1 MKSATR
7 KLFRR
12 RAKSFGLI
20 DMDKVRLAATKILYN
35 VAAEGAYS
43 NVALAQ
49 TLRQEK
55 FSDLDRKFCTE
66 LVYGAVKAGASLDW
80 KISKY
85 LNRSLAKVD
94 EKILAVLRIG
104 FYQIFFLDRVPNS
117 AAVNES
123 VELSKKFCGLGASK
137 FVNGVLRSAV
147 REPHKSDFPIGDD
160 VKSLA
165 LRNFH
170 PLWLVKLFVEEFGL
184 DVTKKLLEFD
194 NTEPPLCLRVNF
206 LKTTREKILDELKK
220 FGIQAELST
229 LAPEGIICRGHGALD
244 KFQALRAGLCQ
255 VQDESSMT
263 AARLLNP
270 QAGELVID
278 CCAAPGGKSTHLAE
292 LMQNRGRI
300 IAADIYE
307 TKLEHIKQNA
317 QRLGIKIIEPLLID
331 ACELGEKFPAQ
342 ADKVLVDAPC
352 SGLGVLRRKADLRWK
367 KNPDE
372 LKDLPALQEKILSSA
387 AKTLKRGGILLYSTC
402 TITRQENQDVVEKF
416 LATHENFQLVEMQTL
431 LPNVTNTD
439 GFFSAKLLKE

>member
-1 MKSATR
+1 
-7 KLFRR
+7 
-12 RAKSFGLI
+12 
-20 DMDKVRLAATKILYN
+20 MDKVRLAATKILYD
-35 VAAEGAYS
+35 VAANGAYS

-49 TLRQEK
+49 VLRAEK

-66 LVYGAVKAGASLDW
+66 LVYGTVKAGASLDW

-85 LNRSLAKVD
+85 LSRPLAKVD
-94 EKILAVLRIG
+94 EKVLAVLRVG

-147 REPHKSDFPIGDD
+147 REPHKSDFPTGDD

-165 LRNFH
+165 LRKFH
-170 PLWLVKLFVEEFGL
+170 PAWLVKLFIEEFGL
-184 DVTKKLLEFD
+184 DATKKILDFD

-206 LKTTREKILDELKK
+206 LKTTREKMLDALKN
-220 FGIQAELST
+220 FGLQAEPST

-244 KFQALRAGLCQ
+244 KFQPLRNGLCQ

-270 QAGELVID
+270 QADEFVID
-278 CCAAPGGKSTHLAE
+278 ACAAPGGKATHLAE

-300 IAADIYE
+300 VAADIYE
-307 TKLEHIKQNA
+307 TKLEHIKANA

-331 ACELGEKFPAQ
+331 ACEIGEKFFEQ

-352 SGLGVLRRKADLRWK
+352 SGLGVLRRKADLRRK

-372 LKDLPALQEKILSSA
+372 LNELPALQEKILSGASEA
-387 AKTLKRGGILLYSTC
+387 LKHGGILLYSTC
-402 TITRQENQDVVEKF
+402 TITRRENQEVVEKF
-416 LATHENFQLVEMQTL
+416 LATHENFRLIEMKTL
-431 LPNVTNTD
+431 LPHVTNTD
-439 GFFSAKLLKE
+439 GFFSAKLIKK